1 MKSRVAVI
9 FVVLALLVE
18 LLAICAPAARAQS
31 GGEVV
36 LHSFDGSDGAFPGG
50 GLTQGSDGNF
60 YGTAGRGANQAP
72 FPNGAGTVFQLT
84 PSGTLT
90 TLYSFCGQAGCT
102 DGYRPFAGLIQGRD
116 GNFYGTT
123 GWGGANQSAD
133 SGRGGGTAFK
143 LTTSGTLTTL
153 YSFCSQAN
161 CADGYD
167 PTGGVIQGTDGN
179 FYGTTENGGANNDGT
194 VFKLTPSGTLTTLHS
209 FCSKANCADGIEPLA
224 GVIQGNDGNFY
235 GTTAFGGAKNDG
247 TVFKLTPSGTLTTLH
262 SFCSKDDPRKG
273 CLDGQNPYAGVVQG
287 SDGKFYG
294 TTTSGGAHSSYGTVF
309 KLTLS
314 GTLTTLYSF
323 CSVGETSD
331 GGCLDGYDPIA
342 NMIQGSDGNFY
353 GTTNSGGAIIPHNF
367 GTVFMITT
375 SGKLTTLYSFCS
387 VGDPSMQACLDGNV
401 PDGLIEGGDGNL
413 YGATVYGGANRDGT
427 VFEFSPPPTLTPGHI
442 KVVPKK
448 LTLTA
453 EPNAT
458 ASASITIEN
467 TSAGPVTVDISEPK
481 NAPPF
486 SEVGGGSS
494 ILIGP
499 GDDYQVTI
507 TYSPTSS
514 TTRKEKRDSIGVKTI
529 SNDPSQ
535 KEPIKVMLKGEK

>member
-1 MKSRVAVI
+1 MDTI
-9 FVVLALLVE
+9 
-18 LLAICAPAARAQS
+18 
-31 GGEVV
+31 
-36 LHSFDGSDGAFPGG
+36 
-50 GLTQGSDGNF
+50 
-60 YGTAGRGANQAP
+60 
-72 FPNGAGTVFQLT
+72 
-84 PSGTLT
+84 
-90 TLYSFCGQAGCT
+90 
-102 DGYRPFAGLIQGRD
+102 
-116 GNFYGTT
+116 
-123 GWGGANQSAD
+123 
-133 SGRGGGTAFK
+133 
-143 LTTSGTLTTL
+143 
-153 YSFCSQAN
+153 
-161 CADGYD
+161 
-167 PTGGVIQGTDGN
+167 
-179 FYGTTENGGANNDGT
+179 
-194 VFKLTPSGTLTTLHS
+194 
-209 FCSKANCADGIEPLA
+209 
-224 GVIQGNDGNFY
+224 
-235 GTTAFGGAKNDG
+235 
-247 TVFKLTPSGTLTTLH
+247 
-262 SFCSKDDPRKG
+262 
-273 CLDGQNPYAGVVQG
+273 
-287 SDGKFYG
+287 
-294 TTTSGGAHSSYGTVF
+294 
-309 KLTLS
+309 
-314 GTLTTLYSF
+314 
-323 CSVGETSD
+323 
-331 GGCLDGYDPIA
+331 PIA
-342 NMIQGSDGNFY
+342 NLVIQGSDGNFY

-401 PDGLIEGGDGNL
+401 PQTGLIEGGDGNL

-427 VFEFSPPPTLTPGHI
+427 VFEFSPPAYSNAGGHI

-514 TTRKEKRDSIGVKTI
+514 TTSKEKRDSIGVKTI
-529 SNDPSQ
+529 SNNPSQ